1 MNYERRHSKN
11 RGPNEKWISNKYDL
25 QEHWQEVQQTSI
37 KGKDGRFL
45 NIGEVTSA
53 LKRSWK
59 AYKVAGQNGE
69 PRGDIAWRIN
79 LLEDGLGL
87 TEKEIFPE
95 IQEMGGYDENQDQ
108 DQEQLS
114 AEDLQL
120 LREEKQ
126 DQLERQQEV
135 LGNQFGD
142 QATEESESDD
152 WSGSNVYQETSL
164 DKQLIK
170 EEEEDREDFVQ
181 RMVHDIKNDDDW

>member
-1 MNYERRHSKN
+1 L
-11 RGPNEKWISNKYDL
+11 KYDL

-152 WSGSNVYQETSL
+152 WSGSETSL

>member
-1 MNYERRHSKN
+1 MIKIFPIFGIRH
-11 RGPNEKWISNKYDL
+11 
-25 QEHWQEVQQTSI
+25 TS
-37 KGKDGRFL
+37 L
-45 NIGEVTSA
+45 CS
-53 LKRSWK
+53 
-59 AYKVAGQNGE
+59 YKKSPVNTFPIIQSENGE

-87 TEKEIFPE
+87 IEKAIFPE

-142 QATEESESDD
+142 QTTEESESDD
-152 WSGSNVYQETSL
+152 WSGSDVYQETSL

>member
-1 MNYERRHSKN
+1 M
-11 RGPNEKWISNKYDL
+11 GIEK
-25 QEHWQEVQQTSI
+25 
-37 KGKDGRFL
+37 
-45 NIGEVTSA
+45 A
-53 LKRSWK
+53 
-59 AYKVAGQNGE
+59 
-69 PRGDIAWRIN
+69 
-79 LLEDGLGL
+79 
-87 TEKEIFPE
+87 IFPE
-95 IQEMGGYDENQDQ
+95 IQEMVGYDENQDQ

-142 QATEESESDD
+142 QTTEESESDD
-152 WSGSNVYQETSL
+152 WSGSDVYQETSL